1 MRYLLVPITLLLQ
14 HTIVYYS
21 TYYLIVASLALFSLS
36 WFWILLGLGLFAGL
50 ISFVFTTVPALLQ
63 MLFLSIYKG
72 NKIVMGLH
80 SIISLLA
87 LISLVVTFYQYP
99 ITLVSGDKE
108 IGVFSGLWNESPIKF
123 LMLVPTIIGMFIAQ
137 CNAFIFGP
145 FIYTDD

>member
-36 WFWILLGLGLFAGL
+36 WFWILLGFSLFAGL

-87 LISLVVTFYQYP
+87 LISLVMTFYQYP
-99 ITLVSGDKE
+99 ITIVSGDNE
-108 IGVFSGLWNESPIKF
+108 IGVFSGLWKESPIKF
-123 LMLVPTIIGMFIAQ
+123 LMLVPAIVGMFISQ

-145 FIYTDD
+145 FTYTDD